1 MTAIILA
8 IHTIIVLGLVAVVLL
23 QRSEG
28 GALGMGGGGGGFMS
42 GRGAAN
48 ALTRST
54 TMLAALF
61 FVSSMALALTADR
74 GSAELEV
81 LQDITGADI
90 GEPSDGELD
99 QDDILDILGDG
110 PAATAPPTSTSDP
123 VADDAP
129 AEAGPPTE
137 QSEDALPNDE

>member
-74 GSAELEV
+74 GSAEREV
-81 LQDITGADI
+81 LQDITGAEI
-90 GEPSDGELD
+90 GEPDDGELD

-110 PAATAPPTSTSDP
+110 PAATPAVDPAIDDVPATSE
-123 VADDAP
+123 AERDDA
-129 AEAGPPTE
+129 T
-137 QSEDALPNDE
+137 LPDEE